1 MPDQQLEIRIGMD
14 LACRTDLYDLLHS
27 VFGGNCT
34 ADFVA
39 KLFSAQTRE
48 MFARE
53 AATLSDEGLSFDAKR
68 TLNKIDRSLGDCA
81 KEVLMCLDEHQNLS
95 ADALELLAAQMESD
109 FTKLFQVPGDSYV
122 HMWESPYVGT
132 EQTLFQGST
141 LDVRA
146 MYHAAGLKLQAEHQF
161 PDDHIAAML
170 AYMGCMGSRAYDAYA
185 DGRDDECRK
194 ALQDTKAFLEAHLL
208 TWIDALA
215 ADAIEKDEHG
225 LYAAFMQAIVVL
237 AHVDAVQLDWL
248 MERIGE

>member
-14 LACRTDLYDLLHS
+14 LACRTYLYDLLHY
-27 VFGGNCT
+27 VFGGNCSSE
-34 ADFVA
+34 FVA
-39 KLFSAQTRE
+39 KLFGSQTRE

-53 AATLSDEGLSFDAKR
+53 AAALSDEGLSLDAGR
-68 TLNKIDRSLGDCA
+68 ALSKIGRSLGDCA
-81 KEVLMCLDEHQNLS
+81 KEALMCLDEHQNMS
-95 ADALELLAAQMESD
+95 ADALALFAAQMESD

-146 MYHAAGLKLQAEHQF
+146 VYHAAGLKLQAERQF

-170 AYMGCMGSRAYDAYA
+170 AYMGCMGTRAYDAYA
-185 DGRDDECRK
+185 DGLDAECRK
-194 ALQDTKAFLEAHLL
+194 ALQDAKAFLEAHLL

-215 ADAIEKDEHG
+215 ADVIEKDEHG
-225 LYAAFMQAIVVL
+225 LYAAFMQAVVVL

-248 MERIGE
+248 MKRIGE

>member
-14 LACRTDLYDLLHS
+14 LACRTYLYDLLHS
-27 VFGGNCT
+27 VFGGNCSVE
-34 ADFVA
+34 FVA
-39 KLFSAQTRE
+39 KLFSTQTRE

-53 AATLSDEGLSFDAKR
+53 SAALSDEALSLDAGCA
-68 TLNKIDRSLGDCA
+68 LGKIDRSLGDCA
-81 KEVLMCLDEHQNLS
+81 KEVLMCLDEHQDLS
-95 ADALELLAAQMESD
+95 ADALAALAAQMESD

-146 MYHAAGLKLQAEHQF
+146 MYHAAGLKLQAERQF

-170 AYMGCMGSRAYDAYA
+170 AYMGCMGTRAYEAYA
-185 DGRDDECRK
+185 DGLDAECRK
-194 ALQDTKAFLEAHLL
+194 ALQDTKAFLQAHLL

-215 ADAIEKDEHG
+215 ADVIEKDERG
-225 LYAAFMQAIVVL
+225 LYAAFMQAVVVL